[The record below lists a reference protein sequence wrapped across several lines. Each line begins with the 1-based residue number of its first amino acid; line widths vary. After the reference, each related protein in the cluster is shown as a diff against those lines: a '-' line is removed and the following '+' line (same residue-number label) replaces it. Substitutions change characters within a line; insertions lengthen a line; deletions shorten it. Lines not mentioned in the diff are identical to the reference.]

1 MSPSQQAAAEHAGPV
16 GLGPDR
22 VPEDGNDTLASGPG
36 TGPNAGAPAGA
47 QTWSAGSAP
56 GSAAGAAPGSGAAGA
71 AGAGSTEPTA
81 DPESDAT
88 GHRAASAN
96 HGPGPDDRPA
106 SLSDRLM
113 ALARM
118 IQIGAARG
126 GRDGFGKQVLADAED
141 VLARA
146 GDRMRLSADHAVVA
160 LAGGT
165 GSGKSSLFNRL
176 AGAEF
181 STVGVTRPV
190 TRDAHACIWS
200 AAGSGALLDWLG
212 VPARCRYAR
221 ASALDRGET
230 DLSGLVLLDLPDHDS
245 VMSHATELVDRLVSQ
260 ADVLIW
266 VLDPQKYADAAVHRR
281 FLVPMASHADVLA
294 VVLNQSDLLDASQ
307 LDDCVNDLRRLLDA
321 ENLQEVPILVTSAVS
336 GAGLPEL
343 RALLVNAV
351 VAGRSAA
358 ARISADVDGAVAPFR
373 RYADGTP
380 PAGLPEAGREAVVE
394 KFVSAAGVR
403 AVGDSLG
410 TARELRA
417 ADFVGWP
424 VAWLAQRLTGRD
436 PLRKQRVGLLWGEL
450 RQVTAGPS
458 GAQQAE
464 IDNAL
469 TGLSDEVA
477 GPLPSPWS
485 RTVRAALRSNSDAIP
500 SAVGQAMGAE
510 LPAEDAVPWWWR
522 LAGLWQGL
530 LLGVAGV
537 AVAWAVLIAVFGEFR
552 VSANPPGLFAD
563 TAALPWI
570 GATAAAA
577 LMLGAASAAACM
589 ALVRRSAASEHER
602 VALRMR
608 ERIAAIAGELA
619 FAPAEQELAEFARFT
634 DELRLAGRA
643 EAAEVS
649 HA

>member
-1 MSPSQQAAAEHAGPV
+1 MSPSQQAAAEHAGSV
-16 GLGPDR
+16 GLKPDR
-22 VPEDGNDTLASGPG
+22 AAEAGADTPAPG
-36 TGPNAGAPAGA
+36 TGPNGSAPAGEE
-47 QTWSAGSAP
+47 TWRADPAP
-56 GSAAGAAPGSGAAGA
+56 GSAAPGSAAPGSAEPAADPEPGAAGQRSA
-71 AGAGSTEPTA
+71 SDDHGS
-81 DPESDAT
+81 
-88 GHRAASAN
+88 
-96 HGPGPDDRPA
+96 GPGNRPPG
-106 SLSDRLM
+106 LSDRLM

-126 GRDGFGKQVLADAED
+126 GRDGFGKKTLADAED
-141 VLARA
+141 MLARA
-146 GDRMRLSADHAVVA
+146 GDRMRLSADHTVIA

-190 TRDAHACIWS
+190 TRDAHACIWG
-200 AAGSGALLDWLG
+200 AVGSGALLDWLG
-212 VPARCRYAR
+212 VPARFRYAR

-245 VMSHATELVDRLVSQ
+245 VMSHATDLVDRLVSQ

-281 FLVPMASHADVLA
+281 FLVPMASHQDVLA
-294 VVLNQSDLLDASQ
+294 VVLNQSDLLDSSQ

-351 VAGRSAA
+351 AAGRSAA
-358 ARISADVDGAVAPFR
+358 ARISADVDGAVARFR
-373 RYADGTP
+373 QYGGGDPSG
-380 PAGLPEAGREAVVE
+380 GLPAAGRDAVVE

-403 AVGDSLG
+403 AIGDSLG
-410 TARELRA
+410 SARELRA
-417 ADFVGWP
+417 ADYVGWP

-469 TGLSDEVA
+469 TSLADQVA

-485 RTVRAALRSNSDAIP
+485 RTVRAALRSQSDAIP

-522 LAGLWQGL
+522 LAGMWQGL

-537 AVAWAVLIAVFGEFR
+537 AVAWAALIAAFGELR
-552 VSANPPGLFAD
+552 VSANPPGLFTV

-570 GATAAAA
+570 GAAAVAA
-577 LMLGAASAAACM
+577 LALGAGSAAACM
-589 ALVRRSAASEHER
+589 ALVRRSAAREHER

-608 ERIAAIAGELA
+608 ERIASIASELA
-619 FAPAEQELAEFARFT
+619 FAPAEQELAEFARFR
-634 DELRLAGRA
+634 DELGLAGRA

-649 HA
+649 HS